1 MKEIKTGVCA
11 RCIDP
16 DNISFQHICVLGK
29 QSANIGKVP
38 QTRQQIHDAVHALE
52 LALLNQLEVSQME
65 LEAKSKKEATRLA
78 TQIARDAVR
87 EIRFFD

>member
-1 MKEIKTGVCA
+1 MK
-11 RCIDP
+11 P
-16 DNISFQHICVLGK
+16 
-29 QSANIGKVP
+29 
-38 QTRQQIHDAVHALE
+38 QQIINACEDLKQ
-52 LALLNQLEVSQME
+52 ALLNQYEVSQME